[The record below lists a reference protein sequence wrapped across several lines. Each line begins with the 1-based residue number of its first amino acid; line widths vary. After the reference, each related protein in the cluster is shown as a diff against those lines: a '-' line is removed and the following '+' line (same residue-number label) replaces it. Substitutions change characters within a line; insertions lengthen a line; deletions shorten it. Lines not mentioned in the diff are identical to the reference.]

1 MGSSSCNLPFILPSN
16 SSKEKVNTKNNHYGG
31 FTMKKSTFFK
41 SAVMA
46 LTISA
51 LGISST
57 GAANFHLIQKGDTLW
72 GLSQKY
78 GMTVDQLKESNNL
91 DSNTIYAG
99 EKLRFNKVVTVKKG
113 DTLWS
118 MAKTHNST
126 VGQLKHM
133 NRLYSDTIYIGQK
146 LEIPSFA
153 LVRAGDTL
161 WGISREYGLTL
172 EELKNRN
179 GLQSNLILA
188 GQVLKVNKTT
198 ADQSAGYDAEKIIPG
213 LTPYIGYYYTSEEPR
228 KFILQSTNDD
238 YYFTRVE
245 VLGAD
250 TDIRSVKKN
259 AQDQLKLLGKVTE
272 LPTEHSLPFYKG
284 AEFLLHAHDS
294 TVQTNIAVKKVDGV
308 LLKFTIHFRN
318 AEESEGIVPEMLKML
333 NTIEIK

>member
-1 MGSSSCNLPFILPSN
+1 
-16 SSKEKVNTKNNHYGG
+16 
-31 FTMKKSTFFK
+31 MKKSTFFK

>member
-1 MGSSSCNLPFILPSN
+1 
-16 SSKEKVNTKNNHYGG
+16 
-31 FTMKKSTFFK
+31 MKKSTFIK

-46 LTISA
+46 LTIST

-57 GAANFHLIQKGDTLW
+57 GAADFHLIQKGDTLW
-72 GLSQKY
+72 SLSQKY
-78 GMTVDQLKESNNL
+78 GMTVNQLKERNNL

-99 EKLRFNKVVTVKKG
+99 EKLHFNKVVTVKKG

-118 MAKTHNST
+118 LAKKNNST
-126 VGQLKHM
+126 VGQLKYM
-133 NRLYSDTIYIGQK
+133 NRLNSDTIYIGQK
-146 LEIPSFA
+146 LEIPTFV

-161 WGISREYGLTL
+161 WGISRTYGLTL

-179 GLQSNLILA
+179 GLKSNLILA

-198 ADQSAGYDAEKIIPG
+198 ADKPAGYDPEKIIPG

-238 YYFTRVE
+238 YYFARVE

-250 TDIRSVKKN
+250 TDIRAIKKN
-259 AQDQLKLLGKVTE
+259 AQDELKLLGKVNE
-272 LPTEHSLPFYKG
+272 LPTHHSLPFYKG

-294 TVQTNIAVKKVDGV
+294 KMQKNIAVKKVDGV

>member
-1 MGSSSCNLPFILPSN
+1 MGSSSCNLPFYLPSN
-16 SSKEKVNTKNNHYGG
+16 SSKEKINTKKTHNGG
-31 FTMKKSTFFK
+31 FTMKKSTIFK
-41 SAVMA
+41 SAVVA

-57 GAANFHLIQKGDTLW
+57 GAEDFHLIQKGDTLW

-113 DTLWS
+113 DTLWRL
-118 MAKTHNST
+118 AKTHNST

-146 LEIPSFA
+146 LEIPTFT

-161 WGISREYGLTL
+161 WGISRQYGLTL

-179 GLQSNLILA
+179 GLRSNLILA

-198 ADQSAGYDAEKIIPG
+198 ADLSAGYDAEKIIPG

-238 YYFTRVE
+238 SYFTRVE

-250 TDIRSVKKN
+250 TDIRFVKKN
-259 AQDQLKLLGKVTE
+259 AQDELKLLGKVNE
-272 LPTEHSLPFYKG
+272 LPTDNSLAFYKG

-294 TVQTNIAVKKVDGV
+294 TVQKNITVKEVDGV